1 VYSFT
6 IESKKQPL
14 ILYKHKAF
22 LITTAMLAVVFIGF
36 AGCKKKNN
44 LPHPDISNIVV
55 DLHFERMEKPFMRAD
70 GGNYRQVLDSMQE
83 QYPDFFQL
91 LTNDILNMRSYNDS
105 TYRIYDTLYHYMI
118 ADAYMLRLYDS
129 VAALYTDISDV
140 EQELETALRYY
151 KYYFPD
157 SLIPG
162 FYTYVA
168 PFVYQVVISDEVL
181 AVELNMFMG
190 KNFTYYSAFAANMPQ
205 YLLYR
210 FDRSYMVVSI
220 MRALMDGSIPDKG
233 ADANLLDE
241 MIKEGKMMYYLDCML
256 PDAPDSVKI
265 GFHTTQLDWCADNE
279 ADIWRFFAG
288 EELFFSTRNQ
298 DKQRYIGEAPNAFG
312 MPEGAP
318 GRIGVWV
325 GWQVVRKYMEQ
336 HPETTLAELFAIT
349 DGTTLLKGSGYKP

>member
-1 VYSFT
+1 M
-6 IESKKQPL
+6 IR
-14 ILYKHKAF
+14 YKLKAF
-22 LITTAMLAVVFIGF
+22 LIIPALIIFFIAGF
-36 AGCKKKNN
+36 SGCTQKSN
-44 LPHPDISNIVV
+44 LPHPDISAISANVQ
-55 DLHFERMEKPFMRAD
+55 FERMETPFMQAN
-70 GGNYRQVLDSMQE
+70 GSNYRQVMDSMQE
-83 QYPDFFQL
+83 QYPSFFRL
-91 LTNDILNMRSYNDS
+91 LTQDILSMRSYNES
-105 TYRIYDTLYHYMI
+105 TYQLYDTLYHYMV
-118 ADAYMLRLYDS
+118 ADTYMLRLYDS
-129 VAALYTDISDV
+129 VAALYSDISDV
-140 EQELETALRYY
+140 EEELELALRYY

-157 SLIPG
+157 SIIPG
-162 FYTYVA
+162 LYTYVA

-190 KNFTYYSAFAANMPQ
+190 KNFSYYSAFAANMPQ

-233 ADANLLDE
+233 ADANLLDA
-241 MIKEGKMMYYLDCML
+241 MVQEGKMMYYLDCMM

-265 GFHTTQLDWCADNE
+265 GFHAAQLDWCADNE

-325 GWQVVRKYMEQ
+325 GWQIVRSYMLQ
-336 HPETTLAELFAIT
+336 HPETTLGELFAIT